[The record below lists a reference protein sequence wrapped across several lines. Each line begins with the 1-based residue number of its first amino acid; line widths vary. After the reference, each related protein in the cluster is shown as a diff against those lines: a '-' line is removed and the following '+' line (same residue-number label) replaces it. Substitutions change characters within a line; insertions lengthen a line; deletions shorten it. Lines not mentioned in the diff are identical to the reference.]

1 MPTVKKS
8 QPTAGILPSERKLRS
23 LRALSALGLK
33 VSDGYDYGLH
43 EALVETDI
51 KKTRKALSAITTSM
65 SEDVV
70 RDRDDD

>member
-8 QPTAGILPSERKLRS
+8 LPTTGVLPSERKLRS
-23 LRALSALGLK
+23 LRALSALGVK

-51 KKTRKALSAITTSM
+51 MKTRKALSAIKTSM
-65 SEDVV
+65 SDEVV
-70 RDRDDD
+70 KDRDDN